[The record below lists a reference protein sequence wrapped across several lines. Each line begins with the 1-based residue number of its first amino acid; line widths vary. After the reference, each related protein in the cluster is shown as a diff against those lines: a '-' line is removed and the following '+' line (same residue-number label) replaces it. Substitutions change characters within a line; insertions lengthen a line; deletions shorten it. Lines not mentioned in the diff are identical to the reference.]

1 MQKDDLNRLNSIFT
15 NYKLAHRFFGVDDV
29 QIGGGKNLFLYKR
42 YYFYIPVSIGLAIVT
57 VALIFKVFP
66 FSIFGAPFL
75 VYSLYGLY
83 QVHLVKKDNRTPL
96 IIKDGEILFT
106 NNKKQVKIN
115 TQNFKHISLEKFFLE
130 DVHSVCFKIVDNEN
144 ISYVFLTLYS
154 ENPNALYA
162 DCDFLKNFIQRKI
175 KHVFE

>member
-29 QIGGGKNLFLYKR
+29 QIGGGNNLTLYKR

-66 FSIFGAPFL
+66 ISI
-75 VYSLYGLY
+75 
-83 QVHLVKKDNRTPL
+83 
-96 IIKDGEILFT
+96 
-106 NNKKQVKIN
+106 
-115 TQNFKHISLEKFFLE
+115 QNFKHLLIEKVFLE
-130 DVHSVCFKIVDNEN
+130 DIHSVCFKIVDNEN

-154 ENPNALYA
+154 EDPNALYA

-175 KHVFE
+175 KNNIL